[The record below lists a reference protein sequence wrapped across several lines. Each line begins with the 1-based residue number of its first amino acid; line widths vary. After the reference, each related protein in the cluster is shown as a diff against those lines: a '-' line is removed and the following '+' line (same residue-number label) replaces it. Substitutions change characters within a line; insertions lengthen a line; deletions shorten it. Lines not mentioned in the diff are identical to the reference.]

1 MMKRTPTMGGIMAGI
16 FLLVITAALLVYTSF
31 RTLHFFSTT
40 LPSGQSQIFGYF
52 ALAAFDVGLVVW
64 VCLYYFQAY
73 GATQRAISMIMIG
86 VSVLGIVLALFADT
100 LITSSDNG
108 LTKEKP
114 DQAFFFTTIVAM
126 ALIISLNIIATISYH
141 LSDPSHK
148 ERVGKEQLRSG
159 VRDGVLRQLEEQK
172 EEMISRITPIVAAH
186 EIRQLEANIIAE
198 LQGNSKRLLTPPA
211 ASTGGATK
219 RIAAP
224 TRSTAPVKKLKPVR
238 LAEEVKVIPN
248 QKPPRAANPT
258 SDQVAAKY
266 AIEEPEQVAYEEI
279 DEEEGE
285 EQQELDFL
293 SPNNNQNPPPFPIY
307 QNGQQIG

>member
-1 MMKRTPTMGGIMAGI
+1 
-16 FLLVITAALLVYTSF
+16 L
-31 RTLHFFSTT
+31 
-40 LPSGQSQIFGYF
+40 GYF
-52 ALAAFDVGLVVW
+52 ALAAFDIGLIVW

-73 GATQRAISMIMIG
+73 GATQRAIAMIMIG

-100 LITSSDNG
+100 LITSNDNG

-114 DQAFFFTTIVAM
+114 DQAFFYTVIIAM
-126 ALIISLNIIATISYH
+126 ALIIALNIIATISYH

-148 ERVGKEQLRSG
+148 ERVGKEQLRAG

-198 LQGNSKRLLTPPA
+198 LQGGSKQRLLAPPA
-211 ASTGGATK
+211 PATK

-224 TRSTAPVKKLKPVR
+224 ATALAPKARKLKQPTPPAVAMGNEVR
-238 LAEEVKVIPN
+238 LPRFLRKQEQEQQQAPAAVTIY
-248 QKPPRAANPT
+248 PPTPT

-266 AIEEPEQVAYEEI
+266 VQAEEPEEYQ
-279 DEEEGE
+279 EEE
-285 EQQELDFL
+285 DFL
-293 SPNNNQNPPPFPIY
+293 SPGGDGQNQNQNPPPSFPIY

>member
-1 MMKRTPTMGGIMAGI
+1 MAGI

-31 RTLHFFSTT
+31 RTLHFFSQT

-100 LITSSDNG
+100 LITSSNNG

-114 DQAFFFTTIVAM
+114 DQAFFYTTIVAM

-198 LQGNSKRLLTPPA
+198 LQGNSKQRLLAPPA
-211 ASTGGATK
+211 AATK

-224 TRSTAPVKKLKPVR
+224 ASTTKKLKPVR
-238 LAEEVKVIPN
+238 LSEEVRVIPP

-266 AIEEPEQVAYEEI
+266 AIEEPEQVTYEEV
-279 DEEEGE
+279 DEQEGE
-285 EQQELDFL
+285 EQHGQPRELDFL